1 MLSSRACARRRF
13 EIPSKNVGVDS
24 GNTAECR
31 GGASL
36 TRREGAIWGTLMGPK
51 WDHPAP
57 PVHHQQQTG
66 DGQER
71 QISNNLLYLLVVMGG
86 LEPTTSAF
94 ARLWPHILNP
104 SGGFCPH
111 GIDKLL
117 NLERAFGILEAQH
130 IRPLKIGIGRMTHNG
145 SVHVINEDVGISM
158 KLLTARL
165 FEILTHFLLACAFNK
180 FAALST
186 NVTRCSFVVTTRA
199 WCFRPQY

>member
-1 MLSSRACARRRF
+1 V
-13 EIPSKNVGVDS
+13 NDVG
-24 GNTAECR
+24 
-31 GGASL
+31 
-36 TRREGAIWGTLMGPK
+36 I
-51 WDHPAP
+51 
-57 PVHHQQQTG
+57 
-66 DGQER
+66 
-71 QISNNLLYLLVVMGG
+71 
-86 LEPTTSAF
+86 EPTTSAF

-117 NLERAFGILEAQH
+117 NHERAFGILEAQH

-186 NVTRCSFVVTTRA
+186 NVTRCFLLSPPPLGASDHNTDKKMGAPIINNGQRFKAILFICLLRFHNASSDIANTG
-199 WCFRPQY
+199 PSHLP